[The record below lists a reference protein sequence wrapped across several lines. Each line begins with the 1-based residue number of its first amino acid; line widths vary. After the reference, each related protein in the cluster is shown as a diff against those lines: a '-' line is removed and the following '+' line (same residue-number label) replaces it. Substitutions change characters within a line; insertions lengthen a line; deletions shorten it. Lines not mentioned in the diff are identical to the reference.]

1 MTAVIGAGRDWGEAG
16 PAARSG
22 LPKKEMSTMRLFV
35 FFLALFVA
43 APATPILVG
52 ASDPPRTI
60 TIVGTDDMKYS
71 VTTITAKPGETI
83 QVRLTSKG
91 KIPKVAM
98 AHNFVL
104 LKIGTNIDKLL
115 TDGAAHR
122 ATGFIA
128 PASAGA
134 IIAKTGMAGP
144 GETVQVTFKVPDKP
158 GRYPYIC
165 TFSGH
170 YQAGMKGTLVVK

>member
-1 MTAVIGAGRDWGEAG
+1 
-16 PAARSG
+16 
-22 LPKKEMSTMRLFV
+22 MRLFV
-35 FFLALFVA
+35 LTLAVLVA
-43 APATPILVG
+43 YPATTTFAG
-52 ASDPPRTI
+52 ASDPVRTI
-60 TIVGTDDMKYS
+60 QIVGTDDMKYS

-83 QVRLTSKG
+83 QVRLTAKG
-91 KIPKVAM
+91 TIPKVAM

-115 TDGAAHR
+115 ADGAAHR
-122 ATGFIA
+122 ATDFIA
-128 PASAGA
+128 PASASA
-134 IIAKTGMAGP
+134 IIAKTGMAGA
-144 GETVQVTFKVPDKP
+144 GETVQVTFKVPEKP